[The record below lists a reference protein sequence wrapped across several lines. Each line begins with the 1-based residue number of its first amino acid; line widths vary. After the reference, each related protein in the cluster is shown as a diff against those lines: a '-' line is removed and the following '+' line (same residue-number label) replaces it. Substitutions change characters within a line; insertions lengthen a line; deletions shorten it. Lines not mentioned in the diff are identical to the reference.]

1 MDNPIKTDMNL
12 KVFLT
17 FEDAEK
23 YRSYRN
29 NPNPILDNLKKYYA
43 QLPNLPSKKQ
53 IINVKNKGV
62 TKTVKNVI
70 QRAKFEI

>member
-29 NPNPILDNLKKYYA
+29 NPNPILDSLKKYYA
-43 QLPNLPSKKQ
+43 
-53 IINVKNKGV
+53 
-62 TKTVKNVI
+62 
-70 QRAKFEI
+70 

>member
-17 FEDAEK
+17 FEDATK

-29 NPNPILDNLKKYYA
+29 DPNPILDGLMKYYA
-43 QLPNLPSKKQ
+43 SLPNLPSKKQ
-53 IINVKNKGV
+53 IINVKNQGV
-62 TKTVKNVI
+62 TYTVKKVI
-70 QRAKFEI
+70 KRAKYEI